1 MPDRWQTFPV
11 QFAGGLITNLSP
23 LQQGLQVA
31 GSATVL
37 RNFEPSVDGGYR
49 RVEGYTKWDDA
60 QLAGS
65 GFVRGVVEFEQGAIA
80 ARGTHLYRSGGSGWT
95 QLTDNATYS
104 SAGVNL
110 SGSGKV
116 RFTKHHFGSNDVLI
130 IVDGDDKPYK
140 WDGSTFAQ
148 ITTATGDQDGAQH
161 VANHKNHLFFGKDT
175 TLSFSAP
182 FSDTDFTAASGAGTI
197 VFDNAITGLITF
209 REQLIIFTEKT
220 IHLLAGNTIADF
232 QVQPITKDI
241 GAVQPDTVQEIGGD
255 IMFLGPDGLRLL
267 SATERNNDFG
277 LAVVSKMI
285 QPTMTQF
292 VGQSTSYSSVV
303 IREKSQYRLLG
314 FNASYTD
321 ESARGI
327 LGTQFA
333 QQGGE
338 LMQWA
343 ETRGINAYVAS
354 SSLNGTT
361 EYILFANDD
370 GYVYQ
375 MESGNSFDGKNIVA
389 SFKTPELPI
398 SDPATRKNMYKMK
411 LFVDPQGGFTA
422 TMSTE
427 FDYNQVGTS
436 FSTVSTAGG
445 KITMGTGYVRNDT
458 GNNIADGNVIN
469 ASDLDGEFD
478 AVQAAFNASTGHSH
492 DGTTGEGPQIET
504 PGLADDA
511 VTGAKIDSTTTITA
525 ASFVGPLTGNVGGNV
540 TGNVTGDL
548 TGNADT
554 ATALETARTIA
565 GQSFDGTANISIA
578 PGDLTGV
585 TASAAEINKLD
596 GATVT
601 TAEIN
606 KLDGFTGV
614 VADLNYAKDLRATG
628 VTTTEFDKLDGLTA
642 TTTELNKLDG
652 VTATRSQVT
661 PPTPSAIRGHPA
673 ERQHSP

>member
-60 QLAGS
+60 QLVGS

-104 SAGVNL
+104 SSGVNL

-197 VFDNAITGLITF
+197 VFDNAITGLISF

-220 IHLLAGNTIADF
+220 IHLLAGSSIADF
-232 QVQPITKDI
+232 KLEPITRDI

-343 ETRGINAYVAS
+343 ETKGINAYVAS

-389 SFKTPELPI
+389 SFKTPALPI

-427 FDYNQVGTS
+427 FDYNQVGT
-436 FSTVSTAGG
+436 VSPGIVTISNTASPATFYGTATYGTSGFGG
-445 KITMGTGYVRNDT
+445 NLKFIFDIQLQGS
-458 GNNIADGNVIN
+458 GNV
-469 ASDLDGEFD
+469 
-478 AVQAAFNASTGHSH
+478 VAFNFESNS
-492 DGTTGEGPQIET
+492 
-504 PGLADDA
+504 DDA
-511 VTGAKIDSTTTITA
+511 P
-525 ASFVGPLTGNVGGNV
+525 F
-540 TGNVTGDL
+540 
-548 TGNADT
+548 
-554 ATALETARTIA
+554 
-565 GQSFDGTANISIA
+565 SFDSMIIQYGQY
-578 PGDLTGV
+578 G
-585 TASAAEINKLD
+585 
-596 GATVT
+596 
-601 TAEIN
+601 
-606 KLDGFTGV
+606 
-614 VADLNYAKDLRATG
+614 R
-628 VTTTEFDKLDGLTA
+628 
-642 TTTELNKLDG
+642 
-652 VTATRSQVT
+652 R
-661 PPTPSAIRGHPA
+661 
-673 ERQHSP
+673 